1 MIPSI
6 STQTTPLS
14 NQATSVNNNQAA
26 PSETIKHNNTLST
39 EQAQAL
45 MHKITQATP
54 NELLNSVNVS
64 QLHSN
69 QTFSLMA

>member
-6 STQTTPLS
+6 STQTNPLS
-14 NQATSVNNNQAA
+14 NQATPVNNNLTSS
-26 PSETIKHNNTLST
+26 SETIKSNNTISA

-45 MHKITQATP
+45 MQKITQAKP